1 MKQRG
6 RLTIPLLDYLAGCM
20 GCTYLSD
27 LRFLRRW
34 ERGRLFREIEKLSPA
49 AAPLEE
55 WNDALYYLTG
65 GTPEQ
70 TAEGARNALMTFL
83 TQQKKPQI

>member
-55 WNDALYYLTG
+55 
-65 GTPEQ
+65 
-70 TAEGARNALMTFL
+70 
-83 TQQKKPQI
+83 